1 MANSWL
7 ISGVRYLEEHPTI
20 RTIRLHL
27 DNDEIGRGAVQ
38 GIVLGLRGKYRV
50 LDEPP
55 SYGKDVNDE
64 LKIRVGIM
72 KKEKEKER

>member
-1 MANSWL
+1 M
-7 ISGVRYLEEHPTI
+7 
-20 RTIRLHL
+20 
-27 DNDEIGRGAVQ
+27 
-38 GIVLGLRGKYRV
+38 LGLRGKYRV